1 MINYGR
7 HGEMGKSNNPTKRDK
22 KNPIASDQAS
32 MLINSKIRK
41 IFHHNLADA
50 KESFALILM
59 GLAQATTNTL
69 LIHESLPAGT
79 GRIAGFIGW
88 YASLTSQSH
97 QTLNTLF
104 LILVISLVG
113 WLAAGK
119 KVHRMLLDL
128 WATFL
133 IFRFGIQFVLIN
145 ALLFIPA
152 VSINLLMGQ
161 VILIIPAFILTWGWI
176 FYRIDFIGRICP
188 QTIIQLPREEPP
200 ITSFDYYN
208 STITS
213 LLEWG
218 VETCSLKG
226 VTRRGRIMLAIYKI
240 SALDLIGLTLGRAY
254 QLFQSNL

>member
-1 MINYGR
+1 
-7 HGEMGKSNNPTKRDK
+7 
-22 KNPIASDQAS
+22 
-32 MLINSKIRK
+32 MLIHAKIKKLFR
-41 IFHHNLADA
+41 HNLPDA
-50 KESFALILM
+50 KESLVLVLM
-59 GLAQATTNTL
+59 GVAQATTNTL
-69 LIHESLPAGT
+69 LINENLPTGT
-79 GRIAGFIGW
+79 GRIASLIGR

-97 QTLNTLF
+97 QTLNSLF
-104 LILVISLVG
+104 LILVISLAG
-113 WLAAGK
+113 WLASGRR
-119 KVHRMLLDL
+119 VHRTLLDL

-133 IFRFGIQFVLIN
+133 ILRFGIQFLLIN
-145 ALLFIPA
+145 SLLFIPA
-152 VSINLLMGQ
+152 ISINLLIGQ

-176 FYRIDFIGRICP
+176 FYRIDFIGRRCP

-226 VTRRGRIMLAIYKI
+226 ITRRGRILLAIYKI

>member
-1 MINYGR
+1 
-7 HGEMGKSNNPTKRDK
+7 
-22 KNPIASDQAS
+22 

-41 IFHHNLADA
+41 FFHHNLANA
-50 KESFALILM
+50 KESLVLILM
-59 GLAQATTNTL
+59 GIAQATTNTL
-69 LIHESLPAGT
+69 LINESLPAGT
-79 GRIAGFIGW
+79 GRIASFIGW

-104 LILVISLVG
+104 LVLVISLVG

-133 IFRFGIQFVLIN
+133 VFRFAIQFVLIN
-145 ALLFIPA
+145 ALLFMPA

-176 FYRIDFIGRICP
+176 FYRIDFIGRSCP